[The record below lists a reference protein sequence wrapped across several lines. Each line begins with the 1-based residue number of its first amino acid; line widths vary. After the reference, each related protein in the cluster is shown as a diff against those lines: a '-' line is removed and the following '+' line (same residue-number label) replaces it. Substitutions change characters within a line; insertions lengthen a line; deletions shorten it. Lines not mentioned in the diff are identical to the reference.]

1 MPHAHRPLSAVFA
14 LLALLAFAAPSRAAE
29 TRAFVTT
36 TDFNVGRLRALDLD
50 TRAVLAPS
58 TSVHTDTR
66 LRWFNGMLYVINRL
80 GQDNIQVIDPATL
93 GTTFQF
99 STGNGSNPADIA
111 FVSSQK
117 AYVTLYERA
126 DLAIVNPESGASLGS
141 IPLGGFADADGIPE
155 MDHMVR
161 VGPYLFVAIQRL
173 DRNHNFAPTDYS
185 AIVVIDTRT
194 DTVVDADP
202 VEPGVQ
208 PIKLTGKNPVTPFA
222 FDPAS
227 GKLLIG
233 CVGAYGPLDGGIEW
247 VDPVAMASA
256 GWAITESALGG
267 EISGLAWSKAGHS
280 YAIIS
285 DASFNASL
293 VTWSATTGSKLAT
306 LYAPGGFS
314 LSDLA
319 IDDRG
324 ELYVSNSS
332 FTAPGMMVWSTTT
345 DALLAGPIDTGLP
358 PNQICFDQANGAAA
372 SVEPPGPALAFSA
385 PWPNPAR
392 TSLALDLWL
401 ERGAPARVDVF
412 DLGGRRVRALLDE
425 RRSAGSSEVRWDLK
439 DDRGAVVPAGV
450 YLVRARAAG
459 KEVTKR
465 AVVVH

>member
-1 MPHAHRPLSAVFA
+1 MPHLRRSLPAIIA
-14 LLALLAFAAPSRAAE
+14 LLALPASVAPSRAAE

-36 TDFNVGRLRALDLD
+36 TDFNIGRLRALNLD
-50 TRAVLAPS
+50 TRAVLPPS

-66 LRWFNGMLYVINRL
+66 LRWFNGLLYVINRF
-80 GQDNIQVIDPATL
+80 GQDNVQVIDPATL
-93 GTTFQF
+93 GTALQF

-117 AYVTLYERA
+117 AYVTLYERS
-126 DLAIVNPESGASLGS
+126 DLAIVNPATGASLGS
-141 IPLGGFADADGIPE
+141 IALGAFADADGIPE

-161 VGPYLFVAIQRL
+161 VGPYLFVSIQRL
-173 DRNHNFAPTDYS
+173 DRNNNFAPTDYS

-194 DTVVDADP
+194 DTVVDTDP
-202 VEPGVQ
+202 VHAGVQ
-208 PIKLTGKNPVTPFA
+208 PIKLTGKNPITPFA

-227 GKLLIG
+227 GKLLLG

-247 VDPVAMASA
+247 VDPAAMASG

-267 EISGLAWSKAGHS
+267 EISALAWSTATHS

-293 VTWSATTGSKLAT
+293 VTWSASTGTKLAT

-332 FTAPGMMVWSTTT
+332 FTAPGVMVWSTAN

-372 SVEPPGPALAFSA
+372 SVLPPRPALAFSA

-392 TSLALDLWL
+392 MSIALDLWL
-401 ERGAPARVDVF
+401 ERAAPVRVDVF
-412 DLGGRRVRALLDE
+412 DLGGRRVRALLAE
-425 RRSAGSSEVRWDLK
+425 GRSAGSSEVRWDLK
-439 DDRGAVVPAGV
+439 DDRGDVVAAGV

-459 KEVTKR
+459 KEVTRR
-465 AVVVH
+465 AVVLR